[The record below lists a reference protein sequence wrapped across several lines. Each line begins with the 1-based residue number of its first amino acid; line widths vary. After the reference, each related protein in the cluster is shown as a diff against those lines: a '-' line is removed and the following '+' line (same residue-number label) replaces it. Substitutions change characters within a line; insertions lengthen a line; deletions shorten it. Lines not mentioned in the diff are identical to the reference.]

1 MTDHQWLEL
10 AVPYAL
16 DSLAPEERATFEVHL
31 VVCAIC
37 RAEVQAFRDVT
48 GVLAQAAPDATP
60 APELRDRILVEA
72 RRVRPIGRGRAGI
85 GPWLAAAACLLL
97 ALASGYAY
105 VRARGALRRADAAL
119 AAERDKLAARDSLIA
134 TIFSPDVATAALAAT
149 GKPPSARLYWN
160 PSRHRVVMA
169 VFDLPPAPAGRTYQ
183 LWAIAKGKPVS
194 LGVFNTAADGRLI
207 AAMDV
212 PPGLTFELTAVTEE
226 PAGGSPAPTQ
236 QPFLIGKVAAD

>member
-85 GPWLAAAACLLL
+85 GPWLAAAACRRGL
-97 ALASGYAY
+97 GC
-105 VRARGALRRADAAL
+105 RARQACRA
-119 AAERDKLAARDSLIA
+119 
-134 TIFSPDVATAALAAT
+134 
-149 GKPPSARLYWN
+149 
-160 PSRHRVVMA
+160 
-169 VFDLPPAPAGRTYQ
+169 
-183 LWAIAKGKPVS
+183 
-194 LGVFNTAADGRLI
+194 
-207 AAMDV
+207 
-212 PPGLTFELTAVTEE
+212 
-226 PAGGSPAPTQ
+226 
-236 QPFLIGKVAAD
+236 